1 MEKEREPYMRNYEMV
16 FIVQADLDGEG
27 LAAVRDKI
35 GGFITSNGG
44 QVASVDLWGRRRL
57 SYPIAHQREGQYV
70 LMRFGMD
77 PVHLPE
83 LERIMKL
90 DSRILRRLVRRS
102 EEEEA

>member
-1 MEKEREPYMRNYEMV
+1 MEKERYPYMRHYEMV
-16 FIVQADLDGEG
+16 FIVQPDVDEEG

-44 QVASVDLWGRRRL
+44 QVGAVDLWGRRRL

-77 PVHLPE
+77 PAHLPE

-90 DSRILRRLVRRS
+90 DSRVIRRLVMRS
-102 EEEEA
+102 DEEA